1 MALSVATHATG
12 DILVTDDTPA
22 NLRLLTEIL
31 VKHGYQV
38 RAARSGQAALAAV
51 QAKQPDLIL
60 LDIMM
65 PEMDGFTVCEQL
77 KADPHTRHIPVI
89 FISALDH
96 PADKARAFGVG
107 GIDYIPKPF
116 HREEVLLRV
125 SHHLSLRRAQDAL
138 RASETRF
145 RLIFENAGLGIFVA
159 QPDGRILKTNRA
171 FQQFLGY
178 EGSELYQ
185 TLCTN
190 CLGAADQSRILQQLA
205 AIGRGEI
212 NHYQVEQEYL
222 RADGRQVWGRLI
234 LCGAMQDGVV
244 QFVFGMVE
252 NIDNQK
258 RAQEALA
265 ASEQEMRAI
274 FQAMT
279 DLVVIR
285 DRQGRCLKIAPTQA
299 AAQLSPSEL
308 LGKTLQELMP
318 DVAAQLQGA
327 IAHTLDEQKTTKVEY
342 QRHEQQDLVWFDA
355 RLSPLSADRVVWVAR
370 DVTEDRLIAQK
381 LRHSEQE
388 IRGIFE
394 AMTDLVLVVDAHR
407 QEVQVM
413 PTNYGRLFENS
424 NAVIEATF
432 EQFFPQTHEVN
443 TFWEPIQQV
452 LSNQLTLTFE
462 YRLQLVTGSV
472 WFAANIS
479 PLPNDCVIW
488 VARDISA
495 RIEAELE
502 LQTLAA
508 ELEER
513 VIERTA
519 QLRRVNENLRAEIS
533 DRIQAEAE
541 LGRSEARFR
550 LAVDNIP
557 NMFVIYDRHLR
568 YRFVNHQALKTLGF
582 QRDAMIGHTDRE
594 LFPDPITQA
603 YVPLLEKAVAERSI
617 QSGQCTFA
625 VPRQGHLMFMITYVP
640 LLNEEG
646 DIEQILGIALD
657 ITEQQR
663 SERVIWQAKEQL
675 QAVLDA
681 VPGFVSWIGRF
692 EEMDSEQSQELYYL
706 GVNHQLASAFDVEPQ
721 AFMGQRLGFLN
732 LGSQF
737 EELLQNLFEGPDR
750 MRSQVVDVQ
759 IRDQTRHY
767 LVVAQ
772 KYQEN
777 QAAVSVGID
786 ITARI
791 EAETKLKRAY
801 ERSQLLSELTLK
813 VRQSLDLDEILQ
825 TVVWEVQQILQTD
838 RVAILQCES
847 EQWGRVI
854 KESVL
859 TGIHPVGL
867 QSATIPCQ
875 ILAVNPYV
883 AIHDT
888 ATPAV
893 GDVQPVLTFGGFP
906 VRSQLLVPI
915 FIQQNL
921 WGSIL
926 VQQCHDPHYW
936 QQDEI
941 KLLTALADQLGIA
954 VAQAQLLHHLEE
966 RVVER
971 TAELQQEIAERTKAE
986 TALRESEAQL
996 HRVIQSNAYG
1006 IVVCNHLGR
1015 IDFANTAAAELF
1027 GRSAQELLDF
1037 DLGIPIPS
1045 GERVWNREDLAAPT
1059 AHGDP
1064 TEICLVHPQGR
1075 QCIVEMRSVAI
1086 NWYGKRAYLLSL
1098 MDITERKAIE
1108 QMKDEFI
1115 SIASHE
1121 LRTPLTSIRGSLGLL
1136 ATGRLGQLSDKG
1148 QQMLDIAVNNT
1159 DRLTRLL
1166 NDILDL
1172 ERIESGRIKI
1182 LKRRCDGLELIQQ
1195 AAQAMVSM
1203 AEQNQITLCLECD
1216 RQRFATYP
1224 LPEGTVAGQPPFSI
1238 YVWVDPDQIL
1248 QTLTNLISNAIKFSE
1263 RDRSIWL
1270 NVTPDEDQVIFS
1282 VHDQGR
1288 GIPAD
1293 KCEAIFGRFQQV
1305 DASDSREKGGTGL
1318 GLSICREIVQRHGG
1332 DIWVTSTVGQGS
1344 SFYFSIP
1351 AQPNGTSEEVLP
1363 TILS

>member
-1 MALSVATHATG
+1 MTLSVASHATG

-22 NLRLLTEIL
+22 NLRLLTEVL
-31 VKHGYQV
+31 VKHGYHV
-38 RAARSGQAALAAV
+38 RAARSGKAALMAV
-51 QAKQPDLIL
+51 QAKHPDLIL

-89 FISALDH
+89 FISALDN
-96 PADKARAFGVG
+96 ATDKARAFDVG

-145 RLIFENAGLGIFVA
+145 RLIFENSGLGIFVA

-178 EGSELYQ
+178 EGIELYQ

-190 CLGAADQSRILQQLA
+190 CLGVADQNRILQQLS
-205 AIGRGEI
+205 AIGRGDI

-222 RADGRQVWGRLI
+222 RADGQRVWGRLM

-252 NIDNQK
+252 NIDTQK

-265 ASEQEMRAI
+265 ASEREMRAI

-299 AAQLSPSEL
+299 AAQLAPSEL

-327 IAHTLDEQKTTKVEY
+327 IAHTLDHQETTKVEY
-342 QRHEQQDLVWFDA
+342 QHHAQQDLAWFDA

-413 PTNYGRLFENS
+413 PTNYKRLFENS
-424 NAVIEATF
+424 NAVVEATF
-432 EQFFPQTHEVN
+432 EQFFPQEN
-443 TFWEPIQQV
+443 AANSFWEPIQRV
-452 LSNQLTLTFE
+452 LTEQLTLTFE
-462 YRLQLVTGSV
+462 YRLQLETGSV

-479 PLPNDCVIW
+479 PLPDNCVIW

-508 ELEER
+508 QLEER
-513 VIERTA
+513 VVERTT
-519 QLRRVNENLRAEIS
+519 QLRRVNANLRAEIS

-541 LGRSEARFR
+541 LARSEARFR

-557 NMFVIYDRHLR
+557 NMFVIYDHHLR
-568 YRFVNHQALKTLGF
+568 YRFVNHQALKTLAF
-582 QRDAMIGHTDRE
+582 QRDMMIGHTDRE
-594 LFPDPITQA
+594 LFPEQITQA

-617 QSGQCTFA
+617 QSGQCTFS
-625 VPRQGHLMFMITYVP
+625 VPRQGNLMFMITYVP
-640 LLNEEG
+640 LLNEAG

-692 EEMDSEQSQELYYL
+692 EETESEQSRELYYL
-706 GVNHQLASAFDVEPQ
+706 GVNHQLASAFGVEPQ

-732 LGSQF
+732 LGAQF
-737 EELLQNLFEGPDR
+737 EQLLQNLFDGPDR

-759 IRDQTRHY
+759 VRHQTRHY

-791 EAETKLKRAY
+791 EAESKLKRAY

-813 VRQSLDLDEILQ
+813 VRQSLDLDEILH
-825 TVVWEVQQILQTD
+825 TVVWEVQQILHTD
-838 RVAILQCES
+838 RVAILQCQS
-847 EQWGRVI
+847 DHRGQVI

-859 TGIHPVGL
+859 VGIEPVGL
-867 QSATIPCQ
+867 QPAEIPCR
-875 ILAVNPYV
+875 ILEEAPYV

-888 ATPAV
+888 EQE
-893 GDVQPVLTFGGFP
+893 GKEDYLLTFGGFP

-926 VQQCHDPHYW
+926 VQQCHDPHHW
-936 QQDEI
+936 QADEI

-954 VAQAQLLHHLEE
+954 VAQAQLLNHLEE
-966 RVVER
+966 RVAER

-1006 IVVCNHLGR
+1006 IVVCNHFGR

-1037 DLGIPIPS
+1037 DLGIPIPNGKRGDNS
-1045 GERVWNREDLAAPT
+1045 QDLSSLS

-1148 QQMLDIAVNNT
+1148 QQMLEIAVNNT

-1182 LKRRCDGLELIQQ
+1182 IKRRCDALELIQQ

-1216 RQRFATYP
+1216 QQRFATYP
-1224 LPEGTVAGQPPFSI
+1224 PPERTVAGEPPFPI

-1263 RDRSIWL
+1263 RDRGIWI
-1270 NVTPDEDQVIFS
+1270 NVTPHPDQVIFS

-1332 DIWVTSTVGQGS
+1332 DIWVTSTLGEGS

-1351 AQPNGTSEEVLP
+1351 AQPNVTSEEVLP

>member
-1 MALSVATHATG
+1 MTLSVATHATG

-31 VKHGYQV
+31 VRHGYQV
-38 RAARSGQAALAAV
+38 RAARSGQAALTAV

-65 PEMDGFTVCEQL
+65 PGMDGFTVCEQL

-89 FISALDH
+89 FISALDN

-125 SHHLSLRRAQDAL
+125 SHHLGLRRAQDAL

-145 RLIFENAGLGIFVA
+145 RLIFENSGLGIFVA
-159 QPDGRILKTNRA
+159 QPDGRILKTNQA

-190 CLGAADQSRILQQLA
+190 CLGMADQTRILQQLA
-205 AIGRGEI
+205 AISRGEI
-212 NHYQVEQEYL
+212 NHYQVEQEYV
-222 RADGRQVWGRLI
+222 RADGRRVWGRLI

-252 NIDNQK
+252 NIDTQK
-258 RAQEALA
+258 RTQEALM

-299 AAQLSPSEL
+299 AAQFTPSEL
-308 LGKTLQELMP
+308 LGKTLQEVMP
-318 DVAAQLQGA
+318 DVADQLQGA

-394 AMTDLVLVVDAHR
+394 AMTDLVLVVDARR

-432 EQFFPQTHEVN
+432 EQFFPTDN
-443 TFWEPIQQV
+443 AANRFWEPIQQV
-452 LSNQLTLTFE
+452 LSEQLTLTFE
-462 YRLQLVTGSV
+462 YRLQLETGSV

-488 VARDISA
+488 VARDISG

-508 ELEER
+508 QLEER
-513 VIERTA
+513 VVERTA
-519 QLRRVNENLRAEIS
+519 QLRRVNANLRAEIS

-582 QRDAMIGHTDRE
+582 QRDAMIGQTDRE
-594 LFPDPITQA
+594 LFPEQITQA
-603 YVPLLEKAVAERSI
+603 YAPLLEKAVTERSI
-617 QSGQCTFA
+617 QSGQCTFS
-625 VPRQGHLMFMITYVP
+625 VPGQGHLMFMITYVP

-681 VPGFVSWIGRF
+681 VPGFVSWIGRL
-692 EEMDSEQSQELYYL
+692 EETEPEQSRELYYL

-721 AFMGQRLGFLN
+721 AFMGQQLGFLN
-732 LGSQF
+732 LGSPF
-737 EELLQNLFEGPDR
+737 EQLLQNLFDGHER

-759 IRDQTRHY
+759 IRHQTRHY

-825 TVVWEVQQILQTD
+825 TVVWEVQQILHTD
-838 RVAILQCES
+838 RVAILQCQSDQQGE
-847 EQWGRVI
+847 VI

-859 TGIHPVGL
+859 AGVDAVGL
-867 QSATIPCQ
+867 QPAKIPCH
-875 ILAVNPYV
+875 ILKDAPYV

-888 ATPAV
+888 EQAGA
-893 GDVQPVLTFGGFP
+893 GEMCVLTFGGFP

-926 VQQCHDPHYW
+926 VQQCHEPYHW

-941 KLLTALADQLGIA
+941 NLLTALADQLGIA

-966 RVVER
+966 RVAER
-971 TAELQQEIAERTKAE
+971 TAELQQEITERTKAE
-986 TALRESEAQL
+986 TALRDSEAQL

-1045 GERVWNREDLAAPT
+1045 GERSWNSQDLASPT
-1059 AHGDP
+1059 PHGDP

-1075 QCIVEMRSVAI
+1075 RRIVEMRSVAI

-1148 QQMLDIAVNNT
+1148 QQMLEIAVNNT

-1216 RQRFATYP
+1216 QQRFATYP
-1224 LPEGTVAGQPPFSI
+1224 LPEGTAAGQPPAPI

-1263 RDRSIWL
+1263 RDRGIWI
-1270 NVTPDEDQVIFS
+1270 NVTPDTDQVIFS

-1332 DIWVTSTVGQGS
+1332 DIWVTSTIGQGS

-1351 AQPNGTSEEVLP
+1351 AQPNTMSEEVLP